1 MVTERLWPAALLSLA
16 ATALTACA
24 APVAMVPASDRESWP
39 NAVTVV
45 AAGDIADC
53 RSAAPESSGAAQTAA
68 LVTAAD
74 AVVLTVGDNTY
85 PVGVHAEFADCF
97 DPTWGRFGAR
107 LRPSPGN
114 HDYQTPGAAGYYAYF
129 GDRAGPGNRGYYSFD
144 LADWHIISLNSAVDA
159 KAGSPQY
166 RWLVDDLA
174 ASSAALCTLVV
185 WHHPVFSSGP
195 HGNDPRMRDVLAA
208 LHAAGS
214 DIVLTGH
221 DHVYERLEPHD
232 AAGES
237 DRRRGVRSFTVG
249 TGGARLY
256 QFKTPHPRSE
266 VRDAS
271 THGVLRLTLGSGK
284 YRWEFVPVGGGP
296 ARDRGEGRC
305 HR

>member
-1 MVTERLWPAALLSLA
+1 MAFERLWRVVRLVLA
-16 ATALTACA
+16 AFALAACA
-24 APVAMVPASDRESWP
+24 TPATVGTASDREPWP

-53 RSAAPESSGAAQTAA
+53 RAVAPGSSGAAQTAA
-68 LVTAAD
+68 LVDAAD

-85 PVGVHAEFADCF
+85 PVGAYAEFADCF

-129 GDRAGPGNRGYYSFD
+129 GDRAGPGSRGYYSFD
-144 LADWHIISLNSAVDA
+144 LAGWHIISLNSAVDA

-166 RWLVDDLA
+166 RWLVDDLE

-195 HGNDPRMRDVLAA
+195 HGNDPRMRDALAV

-214 DIVLTGH
+214 DVVLVGH

-237 DRRRGVRSFTVG
+237 DPRRGIRSFTVG

-271 THGVLRLTLGSGK
+271 THGVLRLMLGSGR

-296 ARDRGEGRC
+296 ARDRGEGQC

>member
-1 MVTERLWPAALLSLA
+1 MVFGRLWLIALPGLVASALA
-16 ATALTACA
+16 ACA
-24 APVAMVPASDRESWP
+24 APKSVGPASDREPWP
-39 NAVTVV
+39 DAVTIV

-53 RSAAPESSGAAQTAA
+53 RLVTPGSSGAAQTAA
-68 LVTAAD
+68 LVAATDTA
-74 AVVLTVGDNTY
+74 VLTVGDNTY
-85 PVGVHAEFADCF
+85 PVGAPAEFTDCF

-129 GDRAGPGNRGYYSFD
+129 GDRAGPVRRGYYSFD
-144 LADWHIISLNSAVDA
+144 LAGWHIISLNSAVDA

-174 ASSAALCTLVV
+174 ASSAALCSMVV
-185 WHHPVFSSGP
+185 WHHPVYSSGP
-195 HGNDPRMRDVLAA
+195 HGNDPRMRDALAA

-214 DIVLTGH
+214 DIVLAGH

-237 DRRRGVRSFTVG
+237 DPRRGIRSFTVG

-256 QFKTPHPRSE
+256 QFKTLHPRSE
-266 VRDAS
+266 VRDAT

-284 YRWEFVPVGGGP
+284 YRWEFMPVGGGP
-296 ARDRGEGRC
+296 ARDRGEGKC

>member
-1 MVTERLWPAALLSLA
+1 MTL
-16 ATALTACA
+16 
-24 APVAMVPASDRESWP
+24 
-39 NAVTVV
+39 AVTTVGGCRAVLPTPPTAAAMDWPDAVNIV

-53 RSAAPESSGAAQTAA
+53 RLAAPGSSGAAQTAA
-68 LVTAAD
+68 LVTAMD
-74 AVVLTVGDNTY
+74 AAVLTVGDNTY
-85 PVGVHAEFADCF
+85 PVGAHTEFADCF

-114 HDYQTPGAAGYYAYF
+114 HDYQTPDAAGYYAYF
-129 GDRAGPGNRGYYSFD
+129 GDRAGPGMRGYYSFD
-144 LADWHIISLNSAVDA
+144 LAGWHIISLNSAVDA

-166 RWLVDDLA
+166 RWLVDDLE
-174 ASSAALCTLVV
+174 ASSEALCTLVV

-195 HGNDPRMRDVLAA
+195 HGNDPRMGDILTV

-214 DIVLTGH
+214 DIVLAGH

-237 DRRRGVRSFTVG
+237 DPRRGIRSFTVG

-271 THGVLRLTLGSGK
+271 THGILRLRLGSGK